1 MKVSFY
7 DVSVG
12 SYLQA
17 LGGVA
22 SFLEKGRIHFAE
34 QGVDPAE
41 ILTTRLHPDMRP
53 LSFQLISV
61 VHHSLG
67 ALRGIESGSF
77 RPSSS
82 ESALDYTGFQAL
94 VQETKD
100 ALAQYQRHDVDAMVD
115 QELVFQIGDRSIPFA
130 ASDFVLTFSL
140 PNLYFHSTTAYDI
153 LRMKGVTLGK
163 RDYLGQFRSK

>member
-1 MKVSFY
+1 
-7 DVSVG
+7 
-12 SYLQA
+12 
-17 LGGVA
+17 
-22 SFLEKGRIHFAE
+22 
-34 QGVDPAE
+34 
-41 ILTTRLHPDMRP
+41 MRP

-77 RPSSS
+77 RPPSS